1 MGGQARLLNGKCR
14 RGGVSVLRRASGTPV
29 IKRLIEIVLRENIY
43 LHAPM

>member
-1 MGGQARLLNGKCR
+1 MGGQACLLSSR
-14 RGGVSVLRRASGTPV
+14 RRSVLRRASGTPV